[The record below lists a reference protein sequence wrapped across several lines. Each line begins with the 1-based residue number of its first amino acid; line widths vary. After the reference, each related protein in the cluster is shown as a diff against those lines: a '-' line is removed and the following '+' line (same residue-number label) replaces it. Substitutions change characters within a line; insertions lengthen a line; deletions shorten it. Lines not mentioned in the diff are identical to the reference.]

1 MRMSRERIFH
11 LTDLIV
17 KELEA
22 SPAVQVK
29 NHDDLRPEIMRAL
42 TEESKLEE
50 SVDTEVRKILG
61 SYSRNMPEGSREWD
75 ILYQK
80 TREEVFKRRF
90 RL

>member
-11 LTDLIV
+11 LTDLIM
-17 KELEA
+17 KELGA
-22 SPAVQVK
+22 SPAIHVTSPEQM
-29 NHDDLRPEIMRAL
+29 RSEIMRAL

-50 SVDTEVRKILG
+50 SIDGEVRKILG
-61 SYSRNMPEGSREWD
+61 SYSRVMPEGSREWEV
-75 ILYQK
+75 LYQK

>member
-17 KELEA
+17 KELE
-22 SPAVQVK
+22 SNPAVQVK

-50 SVDTEVRKILG
+50 SIDGEVRKILS
-61 SYSRNMPEGSREWD
+61 SYSRNMPEGSREWEV
-75 ILYQK
+75 LYDK
-80 TREEVFKRRF
+80 TREEVFRRRF

>member
-17 KELEA
+17 KELGA
-22 SPAVQVK
+22 SPAVHVK
-29 NHDDLRPEIMRAL
+29 NAEELRPEIMRAL

-50 SVDTEVRKILG
+50 TIDGEVRKILG
-61 SYSRNMPEGSREWD
+61 SYSRAMPEGGREWEV
-75 ILYQK
+75 LYQK

>member
-11 LTDLIV
+11 LADQVI
-17 KELEA
+17 KELSSTDGVTVRA
-22 SPAVQVK
+22 P
-29 NHDDLRPEIMRAL
+29 DDVRPEVIRVL

-50 SVDTEVRKILG
+50 SIDGEVRKILG
-61 SYSRNMPEGSREWD
+61 SYSRQVPEGSREWE

>member
-1 MRMSRERIFH
+1 MRMSRERIFY

-29 NHDDLRPEIMRAL
+29 NHEDLRPEILRAL

-50 SVDTEVRKILG
+50 SIDGEVRKILA
-61 SYSRNMPEGSREWD
+61 SYSRNMPEGSREWEV
-75 ILYQK
+75 LYQK

>member
-1 MRMSRERIFH
+1 MRMSRDRIFH

-29 NHDDLRPEIMRAL
+29 NAEDLRPEIMRAL

-50 SVDTEVRKILG
+50 SIDGEVRKILG
-61 SYSRNMPEGSREWD
+61 SYSRSMPEGSREWEV
-75 ILYQK
+75 LYQK

>member
-29 NHDDLRPEIMRAL
+29 NADELRPEILRAL

-50 SVDTEVRKILG
+50 SIDGEVRKILG

-75 ILYQK
+75 VLYQK